1 MGTPARQIGWSTEA
15 NLLHAI
21 LRQLDQ
27 LAGVISVSGGGGGGG
42 GSFVTTDTVQPIT
55 ALKNFT
61 VVAGPAATF
70 TSSTGNTVNVT
81 ATTGSGVYSTSV
93 DGPAIEGFSVN
104 DPGIFGYSS
113 NEPGVFS
120 HSQNSVGF
128 IVDSLNAANLSDLAH
143 FRSNGTPVAK
153 ISKAG
158 QATVNGLVYTRG
170 VDITNQ
176 DLDLLF
182 NAGFYSGNIL
192 LNAPSNTFYYI
203 TVERFY
209 DSEAWTLQT
218 AKGFGGGLFDGKIY
232 TRTRGNS
239 TWQPWTQVVTTTSLT
254 DKLTLKASTT
264 LAAVLNIPVG
274 PAPTTPVDGDI
285 WLESNTLTGL
295 KIRLGGVTRT
305 ITIT

>member
-1 MGTPARQIGWSTEA
+1 MGTPSKQIGWSTEA

-27 LAGVISVSGGGGGGG
+27 LAGVIAVSGGGGLGN
-42 GSFVTTDTVQPIT
+42 FVTLDTVQPIV
-55 ALKNFT
+55 ARKDFT

-93 DGPAIEGFSVN
+93 DGPGVEAFSVN

-128 IVDSLNAANLSDLAH
+128 IVDSLNVGNLSDLAH
-143 FRSNGTPVAK
+143 FRANGIPVFKIAK
-153 ISKAG
+153 TGK
-158 QATVNGLVYTRG
+158 
-170 VDITNQ
+170 
-176 DLDLLF
+176 LLL
-182 NAGFYSGNIL
+182 S
-192 LNAPSNTFYYI
+192 
-203 TVERFY
+203 
-209 DSEAWTLQT
+209 
-218 AKGFGGGLFDGKIY
+218 
-232 TRTRGNS
+232 
-239 TWQPWTQVVTTTSLT
+239 
-254 DKLTLKASTT
+254 ASTT
-264 LAAVLNIPVG
+264 AASLMNLPVG
-274 PAPTTPVDGDI
+274 VAPAAPIDGDV
-285 WLESNTLTGL
+285 WLEANTLTGL